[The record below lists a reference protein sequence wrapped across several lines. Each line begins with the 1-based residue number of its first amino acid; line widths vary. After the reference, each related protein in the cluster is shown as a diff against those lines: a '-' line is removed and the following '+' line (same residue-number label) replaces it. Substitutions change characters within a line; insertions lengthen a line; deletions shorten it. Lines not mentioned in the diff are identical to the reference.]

1 MVMFCLIMDQET
13 NSCMIAV
20 NSDIFA
26 RVLYSQKKIRY
37 TTLQLTD
44 VGKSCTSREC
54 LISQIYL
61 LTFSPKIK
69 FSLNF

>member
-1 MVMFCLIMDQET
+1 MVMFCLVMDQET
-13 NSCMIAV
+13 NGCMIAV

-26 RVLYSQKKIRY
+26 RVLYSQKLRD

-54 LISQIYL
+54 LTL
-61 LTFSPKIK
+61 
-69 FSLNF
+69 